1 MILYRIVTALFC
13 LFVALPILWL
23 LYAAFLPATAI
34 LQASLATWGFSLEN
48 FAALA
53 ETRIWRAMGVSLLA
67 SGLTVL
73 GQLVIGL
80 MAAYAI
86 RSGAPLLGLVLV
98 VLALPAELLM
108 VPLYRQLQLAGLLDT
123 LWALVLPF
131 LASPMVIFLLLQSLR
146 RLPWELVEAARLDGA
161 REAVII
167 WRILAP
173 LLRPELIA
181 AGILGFAAHW
191 NLVLYPRVMAG
202 VGELRTVQVFLIDLL
217 RNHPL
222 DWGLL
227 GAAALVATLPLLIL
241 YLIFEKRIIEVFEAS
256 FK

>member
-1 MILYRIVTALFC
+1 
-13 LFVALPILWL
+13 
-23 LYAAFLPATAI
+23 
-34 LQASLATWGFSLEN
+34 
-48 FAALA
+48 
-53 ETRIWRAMGVSLLA
+53 
-67 SGLTVL
+67 
-73 GQLVIGL
+73 
-80 MAAYAI
+80 
-86 RSGAPLLGLVLV
+86 
-98 VLALPAELLM
+98 
-108 VPLYRQLQLAGLLDT
+108 
-123 LWALVLPF
+123 
-131 LASPMVIFLLLQSLR
+131 MVIFLLLQSLR

-227 GAAALVATLPLLIL
+227 GAAALVATLPLLLL
-241 YLIFEKRIIEVFEAS
+241 YLLFEKRIIEVFEAS